1 LRRSRALAIVGRVAR
16 LGRTALL
23 LAAAAAAVAVAAI
36 YALGGSEP
44 TPTAAAP
51 PAVPRE
57 RAVLAARASAA
68 AISPDGR
75 RCVTLDRGGT
85 ASLWSCADGTRL
97 GRRAGLAPAAGP
109 AVAFTRD
116 GIGVLAT
123 GGAVARELD
132 PTDLRNIAQVRG
144 RSEALA
150 PVISPSADRAFRPRS
165 RHVAEI
171 VDTKTGSEVAAVHHV
186 PDLARARVVF
196 SRDDSSFAVILRPRS
211 WVNVFNAASGELI
224 NFFGLE
230 AGRADVDLSSDGAR
244 VLIANGP
251 TVRIMD
257 VITGVELQRF
267 TAPDATSTAA
277 FGADERLVVAGDVDG
292 RVRVWDT
299 ASGAEVAEYAGHP
312 GPVADAA
319 LAADGRLLVTGPSRA
334 PVVLECPACAPA
346 A

>member
-1 LRRSRALAIVGRVAR
+1 M
-16 LGRTALL
+16 
-23 LAAAAAAVAVAAI
+23 AAI
-36 YALGGSEP
+36 YSLGGSEP
-44 TPTAAAP
+44 APTAAAP

-57 RAVLAARASAA
+57 RAVLAARATAA

-85 ASLWSCADGTRL
+85 ASLWSCGDGKRL
-97 GRRAGLAPAAGP
+97 RRRAGLAPGTADP

-123 GGAVARELD
+123 GGAIARELD
-132 PTDLRNIAQVRG
+132 PTDLRNIARVRG

-150 PVISPSADRAFRPRS
+150 PVISPSAERAFRPRS

-171 VDTKTGSEVAAVHHV
+171 VDTRSGSQVAAVHHV

-267 TAPDATSTAA
+267 TAPDAISTAA
-277 FGADERLVVAGDVDG
+277 FGADERLVVAGDVSG

-299 ASGAEVAEYAGHP
+299 TSGAEVAEYAGHP
-312 GPVADAA
+312 GPVSGAA
-319 LAADGRLLVTGPSRA
+319 LAADGRLLVTGPSGA

>member
-1 LRRSRALAIVGRVAR
+1 MTRP
-16 LGRTALL
+16 GRTALL
-23 LAAAAAAVAVAAI
+23 LAGAAALVAAAVVLL
-36 YALGGSEP
+36 ALGRSSHES
-44 TPTAAAP
+44 TAATR

-57 RAVLAARASAA
+57 RAVLAARAGAA

-85 ASLWSCADGTRL
+85 ASLWSCGDGKRL
-97 GRRAGLAPAAGP
+97 GHRAGLAPTATP

-123 GGAVARELD
+123 GGAIARELD
-132 PTDLRNIAQVRG
+132 PTDLRDIARVRG

-171 VDTKTGSEVAAVHHV
+171 LDTKTGSEVAAVHHV

-230 AGRADVDLSSDGAR
+230 AGRADVDLSADGAR

-257 VITGVELQRF
+257 VITGVELERF
-267 TAPDATSTAA
+267 TAPEAISTAA

-299 ASGAEVAEYAGHP
+299 ASGAEVAEYAGHR
-312 GPVADAA
+312 GPVSDAA
-319 LAADGRLLVTGPSRA
+319 LAANGRLLVSAPNRA